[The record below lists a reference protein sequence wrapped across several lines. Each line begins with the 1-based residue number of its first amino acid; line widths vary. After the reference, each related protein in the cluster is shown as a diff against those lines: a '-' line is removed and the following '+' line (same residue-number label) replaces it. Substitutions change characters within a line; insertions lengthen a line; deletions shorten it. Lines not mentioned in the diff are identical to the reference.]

1 LKALRPHSSYAL
13 KRIENPKQISLAD
26 RAREEIHRAILDGAL
41 APGDPISIGRVAE
54 ELGIGRTPVR
64 DALKALDREGLV
76 SVDQARG
83 TEVRRVP
90 LEELSHRFA
99 ARSLLE
105 GLAAQLACESQGP
118 AFAEQLEENCAQVRL
133 LTGQS
138 REEVQHHVELNRQFH
153 RAIYDGCESPLVR
166 GLLDGLQNPR
176 PFSEYLLSDPE
187 RRAASVESHEAIA
200 GAIRAEDPEMA
211 ALLMRQHIHDST
223 LFALDRHE
231 DYYGHWPDK

>member
-1 LKALRPHSSYAL
+1 LSSIPRQSPSALRRL
-13 KRIENPKQISLAD
+13 ENPKQNSLAE

-118 AFAEQLEENCAQVRL
+118 AFAELLEENCTQVRF
-133 LTGQS
+133 LTGRS
-138 REEVQHHVELNRQFH
+138 REEIQHHVELNRQFH
-153 RAIYDGCESPLVR
+153 RAIYDGCESPLIR

-176 PFSEYLLSDPE
+176 PFSEYILSDPA
-187 RRAASVESHEAIA
+187 RRAASVEAHEAIA
-200 GAIRAEDPEMA
+200 AAIRAEDPEQA
-211 ALLMRQHIHDST
+211 ALLMRQHIHEST
-223 LFALDRHE
+223 LFALDHHE

>member
-1 LKALRPHSSYAL
+1 VR
-13 KRIENPKQISLAD
+13 RIENPKQTSLAD

-99 ARSLLE
+99 ARALLE

-118 AFAEQLEENCAQVRL
+118 AFAELLEENCAQVRL
-133 LTGQS
+133 LAARS
-138 REEVQHHVELNRQFH
+138 KEEIQHHVDLNREFH
-153 RAIYDGCESPLVR
+153 RSIYDGCESPLIR
-166 GLLDGLQNPR
+166 GLLDGLQNPK
-176 PFSEYLLSDPE
+176 PFSEYLLSDPS
-187 RRAASVESHEAIA
+187 RRAASIEYHEAIA
-200 GAIRAEDPEMA
+200 GAIRAEEPERS